1 MLPLL
6 IGPALGALSIYAGYQ
21 MAASSREDAAKR
33 KAEEADAKQRQK
45 EMDDMAKSNDWQT
58 LQHMQGAYGGT
69 PGYDRALEASKFRGT
84 RAFAMDPQSGAFPDP
99 SMMQYFMPGTQPG
112 QPPQPSPSLPQ
123 FDAQRMMAQ
132 LPAGAPGQ
140 VAAQQSTSPPPM
152 GGAPWAY
159 PGTEQ
164 QGGAAPLS
172 PPALT
177 QGGQHMTP
185 DSAQFGMKKS
195 PPQFDQFGQV
205 TQPGQPTGD
214 VFNADAPQ
222 HIAAE
227 SMVPAERKQFG
238 QTLEQTSGLQFPKL
252 RQPITKHFDEALGK
266 RDITTSKLSSDEAT
280 ESVLS
285 SARAAHVH
293 PDTVLREYAAWQ
305 AKGGD
310 LAPAIDESRFKAY
323 KQEYWQALAQEKQ
336 RALMLAGVPEPQAQ
350 QQAARLAADSM
361 NGYHPEGTGNL
372 VQYTPEERHRSLLA
386 GGMKQ
391 FNAVASAVIDNIKPG
406 QLGEIQPGLL
416 RKYMQDAMPD
426 STPQEQQAALEDIT
440 NLAATRFM
448 PILAQGMPEG
458 AARIRAMQFA
468 TQLSGHVPQ
477 QWMQQVIAN
486 PQAFGITDPAV
497 AGKLATGQYNPFSPT
512 GIKDAMTAANAEA
525 YEGKIRE
532 KGMERQFATVATPEG
547 AAAVQQ
553 QQSGQQPAQSP
564 GALDR
569 QLQLDKVKAEAG
581 AREDIQFAHRVA
593 PEGEF
598 KQIRAM
604 DDMYTKGTRLM
615 QLGQGYTGKD
625 GKAHAG
631 MLERYGDTPGT
642 FFDLMNKLKSS
653 FGQLDPDT
661 KEYVNTLSG
670 LFNIEKKEFT
680 GTATSLNERKDLVA
694 WIPDKTTNVRD
705 ALGSISIL
713 LKQIGGSLDRD
724 IELVRKNY
732 PGTDLNALNYQKIK
746 DARAARQQQTPAQSP
761 ATVSPPPPP
770 PTPQAQL
777 KSGAAYDDNDY
788 DYDAAKR
795 AGVQPGVDP
804 HETEIDPKTGKPYL
818 HWPSTYKKDHHWHR
832 FLPSELGIYDT
843 KNNRMISQDEFN
855 RVANVQQR
863 ETVQNEKPLPADE
876 VRGYLQSPPDLP
888 PIAEQVE
895 AAKAANPSEAAP
907 KVGPNA
913 PPKDAQ
919 TVLSTLPDSGASI
932 HPRDKADL
940 GTALS
945 KWKKGSL
952 DDKQLELEVAKVFM
966 RTYGKKLEG
975 QALNKAVAAWVA
987 ALKQSK
993 KTTDVAQEGR

>member
-21 MAASSREDAAKR
+21 MAAQSREDAAKR

-45 EMDDMAKSNDWQT
+45 EMDEMAKSNDWQT
-58 LQHMQGAYGGT
+58 LQHMQGAYSGT

-99 SMMQYFMPGTQPG
+99 SMLQYFMPGTQPG

-123 FDAQRMMAQ
+123 FDAQRMMSQ

-140 VAAQQSTSPPPM
+140 VAAAQATSPMPQM

-164 QGGAAPLS
+164 SGGAAPIS

-177 QGGQHMTP
+177 QGGQRMTP
-185 DSAQFGMKKS
+185 DSAQFGMKKTQ
-195 PPQFDQFGQV
+195 PTFDQFGQV
-205 TQPGQPTGD
+205 TQLGQPTGE

-222 HIAAE
+222 PIRPE
-227 SMVPAERKQFG
+227 PIVQAERKQFG

-266 RDITTSKLSSDEAT
+266 RDVTTSKLSSDEAT
-280 ESVLS
+280 ETVLA
-285 SARAAHVH
+285 SARAARVH
-293 PDTVLREYAAWQ
+293 PDTVLREYASWQ

-361 NGYHPEGTGNL
+361 NGYHPEGTSSL

-391 FNAVASAVIDNIKPG
+391 FNAVASAIIDNIKPG

-458 AARIRAMQFA
+458 SARIRAMQFA

-497 AGKLATGQYNPFSPT
+497 AGKLASGQYNPFSPT

-525 YEGKIRE
+525 YDGKVRE

-553 QQSGQQPAQSP
+553 QQSGQTPAQSP
-564 GALDR
+564 GVLDR
-569 QLQLDKVKAEAG
+569 QLQLEKVKAEAG

-724 IELVRKNY
+724 IELTRKNY
-732 PGTDLNALNYQKIK
+732 PGTDLGALNYTKIK
-746 DARAARQQQTPAQSP
+746 AAREARQQQPSQ
-761 ATVSPPPPP
+761 PPPP
-770 PTPQAQL
+770 PTPQAQPQV
-777 KSGAAYDDNDY
+777 SPAQPPAQAAPQQ
-788 DYDAAKR
+788 AA
-795 AGVQPGVDP
+795 
-804 HETEIDPKTGKPYL
+804 
-818 HWPSTYKKDHHWHR
+818 
-832 FLPSELGIYDT
+832 LPTIE
-843 KNNRMISQDEFN
+843 
-855 RVANVQQR
+855 A
-863 ETVQNEKPLPADE
+863 
-876 VRGYLQSPPDLP
+876 
-888 PIAEQVE
+888 QVE
-895 AAKAANPSEAAP
+895 AAKAANPAEAAP

-919 TVLSTLPDSGASI
+919 ATLGTLPDSGASLNQ
-932 HPRDKADL
+932 RDKSDL
-940 GTALS
+940 GTALG
-945 KWKKGSL
+945 KWKKGGL

-975 QALNKAVAAWVA
+975 QAFNKAVAAWVA

-993 KTTDVAQEGR
+993 KTTDVAQEGK

>member
-45 EMDDMAKSNDWQT
+45 EMDEMAKSNDWQT
-58 LQHMQGAYGGT
+58 LQHMQGAYSGT

-84 RAFAMDPQSGAFPDP
+84 RAFAMDSQSGAFPAPD
-99 SMMQYFMPGTQPG
+99 MLQYFMPGTQPG

-123 FDAQRMMAQ
+123 FDAQRMMSQ

-164 QGGAAPLS
+164 QGGAAPIS
-172 PPALT
+172 PPALS
-177 QGGQHMTP
+177 QGGQRMTP

-222 HIAAE
+222 RIAPE
-227 SMVPAERKQFG
+227 PMVQAERKQFG

-266 RDITTSKLSSDEAT
+266 RDVTTSKLSSDEAT
-280 ESVLS
+280 ESVLA
-285 SARAAHVH
+285 SARAARVH
-293 PDTVLREYAAWQ
+293 PDTVLREYASWQ

-323 KQEYWQALAQEKQ
+323 KQEYWQALAQDTQ
-336 RALMLAGVPEPQAQ
+336 RQLMLAGMSEPEAQ
-350 QQAARLAADSM
+350 QKAARIAADKM

-512 GIKDAMTAANAEA
+512 GIKDAITAANAEA

-553 QQSGQQPAQSP
+553 QLGGQPPVQSP
-564 GALDR
+564 GQLDR
-569 QLQLDKVKAEAG
+569 QLQLDKIKAEAG

-593 PEGEF
+593 PEAEF
-598 KQIRAM
+598 KDIQAM
-604 DDMYTKGTRLM
+604 DDMYTKSTRLM
-615 QLGQGYTGKD
+615 MLGYGYTDKQGKY
-625 GKAHAG
+625 HPG
-631 MLERYGDTPGT
+631 MIEKWGNYHGT
-642 FFDLMNKLKSS
+642 FFDWLTSMQGS
-653 FGQLDPDT
+653 FGTLDPDE
-661 KEYVNTLSG
+661 KEYINTISG
-670 LFNIEKKEFT
+670 LFNIQKKETT
-680 GTATSLNERKDLVA
+680 GTATSIVERKDLRP
-694 WIPDKTTNVRD
+694 WIPDKATNVRD
-705 ALGSISIL
+705 AI
-713 LKQIGGSLDRD
+713 GSLAILTKQLGNAIERD
-724 IELVRKNY
+724 GEMAKKNY
-732 PGTDLNALNYQKIK
+732 PATDFSMLNYHKIK
-746 DARAARQQQTPAQSP
+746 AQREELAAKKAQSQSP
-761 ATVSPPPPP
+761 AAVSPPPPP
-770 PTPQAQL
+770 PTPQAQPQ
-777 KSGAAYDDNDY
+777 AA
-788 DYDAAKR
+788 
-795 AGVQPGVDP
+795 P
-804 HETEIDPKTGKPYL
+804 
-818 HWPSTYKKDHHWHR
+818 
-832 FLPSELGIYDT
+832 
-843 KNNRMISQDEFN
+843 
-855 RVANVQQR
+855 
-863 ETVQNEKPLPADE
+863 
-876 VRGYLQSPPDLP
+876 QSPVSPAAPQQAALP
-888 PIAEQVE
+888 PIESQVE

-919 TVLSTLPDSGASI
+919 AVLSTLPDSGASI

-952 DDKQLELEVAKVFM
+952 DDKQLELEVARVFM

>member
-6 IGPALGALSIYAGYQ
+6 IGPALAAASIFTGYT
-21 MAASSREDAAKR
+21 MAAQKREEEAKR
-33 KAEEADAKQRQK
+33 KADEADAAARQK
-45 EMDDMAKSNDWQT
+45 EMGKMVDSNDWQT
-58 LQHMQGAYGGT
+58 LQHMQGAYGRD
-69 PGYDRALEASKFRGT
+69 PGYDRALEASKFRAT

-99 SMMQYFMPGTQPG
+99 SMLQYFIPGTQPG
-112 QPPQPSPSLPQ
+112 QPPQPSPSLPSFNPQ
-123 FDAQRMMAQ
+123 QMMAQ

-140 VAAQQSTSPPPM
+140 VAASQPASPMP
-152 GGAPWAY
+152 
-159 PGTEQ
+159 EIS
-164 QGGAAPLS
+164 AAPMPS
-172 PPALT
+172 LT
-177 QGGQHMTP
+177 QGGQYMTP
-185 DSAQFGMKKS
+185 DSGQFAMKKTQPQFNQFGE
-195 PPQFDQFGQV
+195 V
-205 TQPGQPTGD
+205 TQPGQSTGE

-222 HIAAE
+222 RITGE
-227 SMVPAERKQFG
+227 PVVQAERKQFG

-252 RQPITKHFDEALGK
+252 RQPITKNFDEALGK
-266 RDITTSKLSSDEAT
+266 RSITTKALSSDEAT
-280 ESVLS
+280 EVVLN
-285 SARAAHVH
+285 SARASHTN

-323 KQEYWQALAQEKQ
+323 KQEYWQGLAQEKQ

-350 QQAARLAADSM
+350 QQAARLAADAM
-361 NGYHPEGTGNL
+361 NGYHPEGTSAL
-372 VQYTPEERHRSLLA
+372 VQYTPEERHRSLLV

-391 FNAVASAVIDNIKPG
+391 FNAVASAVVDNIKPG
-406 QLGEIQPGLL
+406 ELGQIQPGLL

-426 STPQEQQAALEDIT
+426 ASPQEQQAALEDIT

-512 GIKDAMTAANAEA
+512 GIKDAITAANAEA

-553 QQSGQQPAQSP
+553 QLGGQPPVQSP
-564 GALDR
+564 GQLDR

-593 PEGEF
+593 PEAEF
-598 KQIRAM
+598 KDIQAM
-604 DDMYTKGTRLM
+604 DDMYTKSTRLM
-615 QLGQGYTGKD
+615 MLGYGYTDKQGKY
-625 GKAHAG
+625 HPG
-631 MLERYGDTPGT
+631 MIEKWGNYHGT
-642 FFDLMNKLKSS
+642 FFDWLTSMQGS
-653 FGQLDPDT
+653 FGTLDPDE
-661 KEYVNTLSG
+661 KEYINTISG
-670 LFNIEKKEFT
+670 LFNIQKKETT
-680 GTATSLNERKDLVA
+680 GTATSIVERKDFRP
-694 WIPDKTTNVRD
+694 WIPDKATNVRD
-705 ALGSISIL
+705 AI
-713 LKQIGGSLDRD
+713 GSLAILTKQLGNAIERD
-724 IELVRKNY
+724 GEMAKKNY
-732 PGTDLNALNYQKIK
+732 PATDFSMLNYHKIK
-746 DARAARQQQTPAQSP
+746 AQREELAAKKAQSQSP
-761 ATVSPPPPP
+761 AAVSPPPPP
-770 PTPQAQL
+770 PMPQAQP

-855 RVANVQQR
+855 RVANARQR

-888 PIAEQVE
+888 PIAEQ
-895 AAKAANPSEAAP
+895 AAQAKAANPSEAAP

-919 TVLSTLPDSGASI
+919 AVLSTLPDSGASI

-945 KWKKGSL
+945 KWKKGTL
-952 DDKQLELEVAKVFM
+952 DDRQLELEVAKVFS

-993 KTTDVAQEGR
+993 KTTDVAKEGK

>member
-6 IGPALGALSIYAGYQ
+6 IGPALAAASIFTGYT
-21 MAASSREDAAKR
+21 MAAQKREEEAKR
-33 KAEEADAKQRQK
+33 KADEADAAARQK
-45 EMDDMAKSNDWQT
+45 EMGKMVDSNDWQT
-58 LQHMQGAYGGT
+58 LQHMQGAYGRD
-69 PGYDRALEASKFRGT
+69 PGYDRALEASKFRAT

-99 SMMQYFMPGTQPG
+99 SMLQYFIPGTQPG
-112 QPPQPSPSLPQ
+112 QPPQPSPSLPSFNPQ
-123 FDAQRMMAQ
+123 QMMAQ

-140 VAAQQSTSPPPM
+140 VAASQPASPMP
-152 GGAPWAY
+152 
-159 PGTEQ
+159 EIS
-164 QGGAAPLS
+164 AAPMPS
-172 PPALT
+172 LT
-177 QGGQHMTP
+177 QGGQYMTP
-185 DSAQFGMKKS
+185 DSGQFAMKKTQPQFNQFGE
-195 PPQFDQFGQV
+195 V
-205 TQPGQPTGD
+205 TQPGQSTGE

-222 HIAAE
+222 RITGE
-227 SMVPAERKQFG
+227 PVVQAERKQFG

-252 RQPITKHFDEALGK
+252 RQPITKNFDEALGK
-266 RDITTSKLSSDEAT
+266 RSITTKALSSDEAT
-280 ESVLS
+280 EVVLN
-285 SARAAHVH
+285 SARASHTN

-323 KQEYWQALAQEKQ
+323 KQEYWQGLAQEKQ

-350 QQAARLAADSM
+350 QQAARLAADAM
-361 NGYHPEGTGNL
+361 NGYHPEGTSAL
-372 VQYTPEERHRSLLA
+372 VQYTPEERHRSLLV

-391 FNAVASAVIDNIKPG
+391 FNAVASAVVDNIKPG
-406 QLGEIQPGLL
+406 ELGQIQPGLL

-426 STPQEQQAALEDIT
+426 ASPQEQQAALEDIT

-477 QWMQQVIAN
+477 QWMQQVIGN

-512 GIKDAMTAANAEA
+512 GIKDAITAASAEA

-553 QQSGQQPAQSP
+553 QLGGQPPAQSP
-564 GALDR
+564 GQLDR

-593 PEGEF
+593 PEGEL
-598 KQIRAM
+598 KQITAL

-625 GKAHAG
+625 GKPHAG

-642 FFDLMNKLKSS
+642 FFDLFNKLKSS
-653 FGQLDPDT
+653 FGQLDLDT

-732 PGTDLNALNYQKIK
+732 PGTDLGALNYQKIK
-746 DARAARQQQTPAQSP
+746 DARAARQQQTPTQSP
-761 ATVSPPPPP
+761 AAVSPPPPP
-770 PTPQAQL
+770 PTPQAQPQAVPQPQ
-777 KSGAAYDDNDY
+777 AAPPAQPVAPPQ
-788 DYDAAKR
+788 AA
-795 AGVQPGVDP
+795 
-804 HETEIDPKTGKPYL
+804 
-818 HWPSTYKKDHHWHR
+818 
-832 FLPSELGIYDT
+832 
-843 KNNRMISQDEFN
+843 
-855 RVANVQQR
+855 
-863 ETVQNEKPLPADE
+863 
-876 VRGYLQSPPDLP
+876 LP
-888 PIAEQVE
+888 PIESQVE

-919 TVLSTLPDSGASI
+919 AVLSTLPDSGASI

-945 KWKKGSL
+945 KWKKGTL
-952 DDKQLELEVAKVFM
+952 DDRQLELEVAKVFA

>member
-45 EMDDMAKSNDWQT
+45 EMDEMAKSNDWQT
-58 LQHMQGAYGGT
+58 LQHMQGAYSGT

-84 RAFAMDPQSGAFPDP
+84 RAFAMDPQSGAFPAPD
-99 SMMQYFMPGTQPG
+99 MMQYFMPGTQPG

-123 FDAQRMMAQ
+123 FDAQRMMSQ

-159 PGTEQ
+159 PGTERNA
-164 QGGAAPLS
+164 GAVPTQPAPTANSGQTMS
-172 PPALT
+172 PESG
-177 QGGQHMTP
+177 GGQFALQRTQP
-185 DSAQFGMKKS
+185 TFGQFGEVKI
-195 PPQFDQFGQV
+195 PAEPT
-205 TQPGQPTGD
+205 TQPY
-214 VFNADAPQ
+214 NADAPQ
-222 HIAAE
+222 RVAGE
-227 SMVPAERKQFG
+227 SMVQAERKQFG

-266 RDITTSKLSSDEAT
+266 RDVTTSKLSSDEAT
-280 ESVLS
+280 ESVLA
-285 SARAAHVH
+285 SARAARVH
-293 PDTVLREYAAWQ
+293 PDTVLREYANWQ

-361 NGYHPEGTGNL
+361 NGYHPEGTSAL

-512 GIKDAMTAANAEA
+512 GIKDAITAANAEA

-553 QQSGQQPAQSP
+553 QLGGQPPAQSP

-593 PEGEF
+593 PEGE
-598 KQIRAM
+598 
-604 DDMYTKGTRLM
+604 
-615 QLGQGYTGKD
+615 
-625 GKAHAG
+625 
-631 MLERYGDTPGT
+631 
-642 FFDLMNKLKSS
+642 
-653 FGQLDPDT
+653 
-661 KEYVNTLSG
+661 
-670 LFNIEKKEFT
+670 
-680 GTATSLNERKDLVA
+680 
-694 WIPDKTTNVRD
+694 
-705 ALGSISIL
+705 
-713 LKQIGGSLDRD
+713 LKQITAL
-724 IELVRKNY
+724 IESGFGHELILFIFTQVEYKRRPCTGRPYHITSRIKN
-732 PGTDLNALNYQKIK
+732 
-746 DARAARQQQTPAQSP
+746 
-761 ATVSPPPPP
+761 PPRTTMFSCVGKHAKF
-770 PTPQAQL
+770 PTFL
-777 KSGAAYDDNDY
+777 YFFVYITLIG
-788 DYDAAKR
+788 
-795 AGVQPGVDP
+795 
-804 HETEIDPKTGKPYL
+804 TEIVSIMNFYVAI
-818 HWPSTYKKDHHWHR
+818 
-832 FLPSELGIYDT
+832 FIYG
-843 KNNRMISQDEFN
+843 
-855 RVANVQQR
+855 VADC
-863 ETVQNEKPLPADE
+863 A
-876 VRGYLQSPPDLP
+876 
-888 PIAEQVE
+888 
-895 AAKAANPSEAAP
+895 
-907 KVGPNA
+907 
-913 PPKDAQ
+913 
-919 TVLSTLPDSGASI
+919 
-932 HPRDKADL
+932 
-940 GTALS
+940 
-945 KWKKGSL
+945 
-952 DDKQLELEVAKVFM
+952 
-966 RTYGKKLEG
+966 
-975 QALNKAVAAWVA
+975 
-987 ALKQSK
+987 
-993 KTTDVAQEGR
+993 

>member
-45 EMDDMAKSNDWQT
+45 EMDEMAKSNDWQT
-58 LQHMQGAYGGT
+58 LQHMQGAYSGT
-69 PGYDRALEASKFRGT
+69 PGYNRALEASKFRGT

-123 FDAQRMMAQ
+123 FDAQKMMSQ

-152 GGAPWAY
+152 GGASWAY

-164 QGGAAPLS
+164 SGSAAPIS

-177 QGGQHMTP
+177 QGGQRMTP
-185 DSAQFGMKKS
+185 DSAQFGMKQS
-195 PPQFDQFGQV
+195 QPQFDQFGQV
-205 TQPGQPTGD
+205 TQPGQSTGE

-222 HIAAE
+222 RITAE
-227 SMVPAERKQFG
+227 PMMQAERKQFG

-266 RDITTSKLSSDEAT
+266 RDVTTSKLSSDEAT
-280 ESVLS
+280 ESVLA
-285 SARAAHVH
+285 SARAARVH
-293 PDTVLREYAAWQ
+293 PDTVLREYANWQ

-361 NGYHPEGTGNL
+361 NGYHPEGTSAL

-512 GIKDAMTAANAEA
+512 GIKDAITAANAEA

-553 QQSGQQPAQSP
+553 QLGGQPPAQSP

-593 PEGEF
+593 PEGEL
-598 KQIRAM
+598 KQITAL

-625 GKAHAG
+625 GKPHAG

-642 FFDLMNKLKSS
+642 FFDLFNKFKSS

-761 ATVSPPPPP
+761 AAVSPPPPP
-770 PTPQAQL
+770 PTPQAQPQATPQPQ
-777 KSGAAYDDNDY
+777 AAPPAQPVAPPQ
-788 DYDAAKR
+788 AA
-795 AGVQPGVDP
+795 
-804 HETEIDPKTGKPYL
+804 
-818 HWPSTYKKDHHWHR
+818 
-832 FLPSELGIYDT
+832 
-843 KNNRMISQDEFN
+843 
-855 RVANVQQR
+855 
-863 ETVQNEKPLPADE
+863 
-876 VRGYLQSPPDLP
+876 LP
-888 PIAEQVE
+888 PIESQVE

-919 TVLSTLPDSGASI
+919 AVLSTLPDSGASI

-945 KWKKGSL
+945 KWKKGAL

-993 KTTDVAQEGR
+993 KTTDVAKEGK